1 MENNV
6 LNFDKALQILTQ
18 ASDSFTLDVWIP
30 SLTRNVVF
38 KQLDAK
44 QQKELLSSVMDTSV
58 YNINFIKT
66 FYDILKTN
74 ITEKDVSI
82 DDFTLFDKIIIALSL
97 KKQISKDLNV
107 VFDEKNQI
115 SEKFNID
122 DILEKAK
129 IYCITLQ
136 NFVTETSNEKFSIKV
151 ELTYP
156 TVKKEYDYDTQYK
169 KNKKTEDLKST
180 EEVQNIISE
189 AFIGETS
196 KYINR
201 IWINDDEIDCNK
213 ITVNQ
218 KIRIIET
225 FPSSLIQ
232 KILEQIAVWK
242 KSVDDV
248 LTVKKT
254 LNNKEYT
261 KVISVDSLMFFN

>member
-1 MENNV
+1 MENSV

-30 SLTRNVVF
+30 SLNKNVVF

-58 YNINFIKT
+58 YNVNFIKT
-66 FYDILKTN
+66 FYNILKTN
-74 ITEKDVSI
+74 ITEKDISVDS
-82 DDFTLFDKIIIALSL
+82 FTLFDKIIIALCL
-97 KKQISKDLNV
+97 KKQISKNINV
-107 VFDEKNQI
+107 VFDEKLQI
-115 SEKFNID
+115 SEKFDID
-122 DILEKAK
+122 DILEKTK
-129 IYCITLQ
+129 TYITPEP
-136 NFVTETSNEKFSIKV
+136 FIAESSNEKFSIKV

-156 TVKKEYDYDTQYK
+156 TVKKEYDYDTDYK

-196 KYINR
+196 KYINK
-201 IWINDDEIDCNK
+201 IWINDNEIDCNK
-213 ITVNQ
+213 ITIHQ

-225 FPSSLIQ
+225 FPSSLVQ

-242 KSVDDV
+242 KSVDDA

-254 LNNKEYT
+254 LDNKEYT